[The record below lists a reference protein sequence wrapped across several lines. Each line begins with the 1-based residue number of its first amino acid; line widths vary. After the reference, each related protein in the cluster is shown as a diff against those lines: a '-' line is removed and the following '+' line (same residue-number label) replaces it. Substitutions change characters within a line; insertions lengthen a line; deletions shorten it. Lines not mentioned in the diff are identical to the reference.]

1 MTRLAI
7 LADIHGNLPALEAIE
22 ADLAQFPVDQVV
34 VAGDI
39 INWGPFSAQVTER
52 VLAAGWAVLRGNAE
66 YYLLD
71 YDTPRA
77 PATWS
82 DPVAFPL
89 LPWLRRQLSPTL
101 QARIA
106 TWPDTIAVRP
116 TDAPP
121 LRVVHG
127 SPRSPFEAIRPQV
140 SEADLAPMLA
150 GIEEETIIAGHTHVA
165 MDRQIGRWRVLNP
178 GSVGVPLDGQ
188 FLARYLLL
196 EGGAAGWR
204 VTSRQ
209 LPFSN
214 EAVFAEFARQ
224 RFRDECG
231 VVGHFVLEEFRT
243 ARLGLA
249 PFLRWR
255 QAVCPDAPLNEETL
269 ARFRT
274 VDPDLYTA
282 AHHLVARRELARP
295 CPAR

>member
-1 MTRLAI
+1 VTRLAI
-7 LADIHGNLPALEAIE
+7 LADIHGNLPALEAVE
-22 ADLAQFPVDQVV
+22 ADLAGFAVDQVV
-34 VAGDI
+34 VAGDL

-71 YDTPRA
+71 YGTPRA
-77 PATWS
+77 PAVWN

-89 LPWLRRQLSPTL
+89 LPWLRRQLSPVL
-101 QARIA
+101 QVRIA
-106 TWPDTIAVRP
+106 TWPDMIVVRP
-116 TDAPP
+116 PDAPP
-121 LRVVHG
+121 LRIVHG

-140 SEADLAPMLA
+140 TEAELAPMLA

-165 MDRQIGRWRVLNP
+165 MDRQVGRWRVLNP

-188 FLARYLLL
+188 FFARYLLL
-196 EGGAAGWR
+196 DGDASGWR
-204 VTSRQ
+204 ATFRQ
-209 LPFSN
+209 APFSN

-224 RFRDECG
+224 RFAEECG
-231 VVGHFVLEEFRT
+231 VIGHFVLDEFRT

-255 QAVCPDAPLNEETL
+255 QAVCPNAPLNDETL

-282 AHHLVARRELARP
+282 AHHLAARRELARP
-295 CPAR
+295 RPAR